1 MSKRKYL
8 VLYRNQRSGG
18 RSGPSPE
25 QMQQMFAAFNAWKEK
40 FKDAILDIG
49 AKLES
54 EGRVVT
60 ASGVADGPFV
70 GKSSPLPVVI
80 IVRRWGG
87 VRRSGG
93 IAWTPEARQSNHSS
107 WKANG

>member
-1 MSKRKYL
+1 MTLLRAY
-8 VLYRNQRSGG
+8 VEDDARC
-18 RSGPSPE
+18 GPLL
-25 QMQQMFAAFNAWKEK
+25 F
-40 FKDAILDIG
+40 L
-49 AKLES
+49 
-54 EGRVVT
+54 R
-60 ASGVADGPFV
+60 
-70 GKSSPLPVVI
+70 KSSPLPVVI